1 MSKTQTDA
9 VTSPS
14 VFQRIWGSIFR
25 TPLAPAS
32 DRERKLMV
40 LDSLILHLHPST
52 VPESTLRLSLT
63 WGLGGMAAVL
73 MVILLVTGVMLMFTY
88 TPSPAQAYDDILQLQ
103 TNVWFG
109 QLVRNLHH
117 WSGNAMIVVVFMH
130 MLRVFFTGGFR
141 EPRQFNWIL
150 GLTLLLLTV
159 GANFTGYL
167 LPWDQLA
174 YWAITVGTG
183 LVEYI
188 PLVGKWIQTV
198 ILGGPEVGAATL
210 LNFYGLHIAL
220 IPIGMLAIISFHF
233 WRVRKDGGVVIPRA
247 PGEEVERKITR
258 VVTIPHLVVRELV
271 VALVLIVLLLVW
283 AMWINAPLEE
293 LANPDLSPN
302 PAKAP
307 WYFMG
312 IQELLLH
319 FHPLVASLV
328 IPTLAL
334 AVLVLLPYL
343 DADLDSVGVWFRSY
357 KGRRMGLV
365 AAGIA
370 LLVTP
375 LLVIADEYLIDFA
388 GWLPSLPTLLSNGL
402 VPLAILVLLLIAF
415 YDGLKKSFRAT
426 NCETVQA
433 TFILLLTAF
442 IVLMMIGI
450 WFRGPGM
457 ALMWPWDVAA
467 AVTGH

>member
-1 MSKTQTDA
+1 MSKPQIGA
-9 VTSPS
+9 QASPNLI
-14 VFQRIWGSIFR
+14 QRVWGSIFR
-25 TPLAPAS
+25 TPLTPAS

-40 LDSLILHLHPST
+40 LESLILHLHPST

-63 WGLGGMAAVL
+63 WGLGGMAAML

-117 WSGNAMIVVVFMH
+117 WSGNAMIMVVFLH

-150 GLTLLLLTV
+150 GLILLLLTV

-220 IPIGMLAIISFHF
+220 IPIGLLAIMSFHF

-271 VALVLIVLLLVW
+271 VALVLIALLLLW
-283 AMWINAPLEE
+283 AMWVNAPLEE

-334 AVLVLLPYL
+334 ATLVILPYL
-343 DADLDSVGVWFRSY
+343 DADLDSVGVWFRSS

-365 AAGIA
+365 AAGVA
-370 LLVTP
+370 LVATP
-375 LLVIADEYLIDFA
+375 FLVIVDEYLIDFA
-388 GWLPSLPTLLSNGL
+388 GWLPSLPTLISNGL
-402 VPLAILVLLLIAF
+402 VPLALLVLLLIGF
-415 YDGLKKSFRAT
+415 YDGLKKLFRAT
-426 NCETVQA
+426 NCETIQA
-433 TFILLLTAF
+433 TFILLLVAF
-442 IVLMMIGI
+442 IVLTIIGI

-467 AVTGH
+467 AVAGH

>member
-1 MSKTQTDA
+1 MSKPSTETQSL
-9 VTSPS
+9 TSL
-14 VFQRIWGSIFR
+14 FQRVRDSIFR
-25 TPLAPAS
+25 GPLSPQS

-52 VPESTLRLSLT
+52 VPEKTLRLNLT

-73 MVILLVTGVMLMFTY
+73 MVILLVTGVMLMFVY
-88 TPSPAQAYDDILQLQ
+88 TPSPAQAYDDILNLQ

-117 WSGNAMIVVVFMH
+117 WSGNAMIVVVFLH

-141 EPRQFNWIL
+141 HPRQFNWVL
-150 GLTLLLLTV
+150 GIILLLLTV

-183 LVEYI
+183 LIEYI

-220 IPIGMLAIISFHF
+220 IPIGLLAFMSFHF
-233 WRVRKDGGVVIPRA
+233 WRVRKDGGVVVPRA
-247 PGEEVERKITR
+247 PDEAIEKKVKR
-258 VVTIPHLVVRELV
+258 VVTIPQLVVRELV
-271 VALVLIVLLLVW
+271 VALVLIAVIFIFAMLV
-283 AMWINAPLEE
+283 NAPLEE
-293 LANPDLSPN
+293 LANPDQSPN

-319 FHPLVASLV
+319 FHPLIAALV
-328 IPTLAL
+328 IPGTVL
-334 AVLVLLPYL
+334 AVLVILPYL
-343 DADLDSVGVWFRSY
+343 DADLDSVGVWFRSD
-357 KGRRMGLV
+357 KGRRMGLL
-365 AAGIA
+365 AAGIG
-370 LLVTP
+370 LVATP
-375 LLVIADEYLIDFA
+375 LLVVADEYVLNFA
-388 GWLPSLPTLLSNGL
+388 GWLPSVPTIISNGV
-402 VPLAILVLLLIAF
+402 VPLVILLLILIGF
-415 YDGLKKSFRAT
+415 YDGMKKRFVAT
-426 NCETVQA
+426 NCETIQA
-433 TFILLLTAF
+433 TFILLLVSFIILTA
-442 IVLMMIGI
+442 IGI

-457 ALMWPWDVAA
+457 ALMWPWEV
-467 AVTGH
+467 

>member
-1 MSKTQTDA
+1 MSKSQADIQSSSNIFQR
-9 VTSPS
+9 VWDS
-14 VFQRIWGSIFR
+14 VFRA
-25 TPLAPAS
+25 PLSPKS

-52 VPESTLRLSLT
+52 VPEKTLQLSLT
-63 WGLGGMAAVL
+63 WGLGGMAAIL
-73 MVILLVTGVMLMFTY
+73 MMVLLVTGVMLMFTY
-88 TPSPAQAYDDILQLQ
+88 TPSPAQAYNDILNLQ

-117 WSGNAMIVVVFMH
+117 WSGNAMIVVVFLH

-141 EPRQFNWIL
+141 QPRQFNWLL
-150 GLTLLLLTV
+150 GLFLLLLTV

-188 PLVGKWIQTV
+188 PFVGKWIQTV

-210 LNFYGLHIAL
+210 LNFYGFHIAL
-220 IPIGMLAIISFHF
+220 IPIGLLAIMSFHF
-233 WRVRKDGGVVIPRA
+233 WRVRKDGGVVIPRG
-247 PGEEVERKITR
+247 PGQPVEQKVTR

-271 VALVLIVLLLVW
+271 VALILIAALLLF
-283 AMWINAPLEE
+283 AMYINAPLEE
-293 LANPDLSPN
+293 LANPDQSPN

-319 FHPLVASLV
+319 FHPLIASMI
-328 IPTLAL
+328 IPLFALGVLAT
-334 AVLVLLPYL
+334 LPYL
-343 DADLDSVGVWFRSY
+343 DPDLDSAGIWFRSR
-357 KGRRMGLV
+357 KGRWMALV

-370 LLVTP
+370 LVAAP
-375 LLVIADEYLIDFA
+375 LLVIADEYVLDFA
-388 GWLPSLPTLLSNGL
+388 GWLPSLPTLISNGL
-402 VPLAILVLLLIAF
+402 VPLALLLLVVIGF
-415 YDGLKKSFRAT
+415 YDGLKRLFKAT
-426 NCETVQA
+426 NCETIQA
-433 TFILLLTAF
+433 TFVLILVAF
-442 IVLMMIGI
+442 IVLTAIGI

-467 AVTGH
+467 AVAGH

>member
-1 MSKTQTDA
+1 MSKSPTD
-9 VTSPS
+9 VQNSTN
-14 VFQRIWGSIFR
+14 VFQRVWGSVFR
-25 TPLAPAS
+25 APLAPNS

-40 LDSLILHLHPST
+40 LHSLILHLHPST
-52 VPESTLRLSLT
+52 LPEQTLRLTLT

-73 MVILLVTGVMLMFTY
+73 MVVLLITGVMLMFTY
-88 TPSPAQAYDDILQLQ
+88 TPSPAQAYNDILNLQ

-117 WSGNAMIVVVFMH
+117 WSGNAMIVVVFLH

-150 GLTLLLLTV
+150 GLLLLLLTV

-210 LNFYGLHIAL
+210 LNFYGFHIAL
-220 IPIGMLAIISFHF
+220 IPIAMLAIMSFHF

-247 PGEEVERKITR
+247 PSEPVETKVRR

-271 VALVLIVLLLVW
+271 VALVLMAALLLW
-283 AMWINAPLEE
+283 AMLVNAPLEA
-293 LANPDLSPN
+293 LANPDQSPN

-319 FHPLVASLV
+319 FHPLAASII
-328 IPTLAL
+328 IPGLAL
-334 AVLVLLPYL
+334 AALVILPYL

-357 KGRRMGLV
+357 KGRRMALA
-365 AAGIA
+365 AAGLA
-370 LLVTP
+370 LLATP
-375 LLVIADEYLIDFA
+375 LLVLADEYILDFA
-388 GWLPSLPTLLSNGL
+388 GWLPSLPTLISNGL
-402 VPLAILVLLLIAF
+402 VPLTILLLGLIGV
-415 YDGLKKSFRAT
+415 YDGLKKRFKAS
-426 NCETVQA
+426 NCETIQA
-433 TFILLLTAF
+433 TFVLLLVAF
-442 IVLMMIGI
+442 IALTVIGI

-457 ALMWPWDVAA
+457 ALMWPWEVAA
-467 AVTGH
+467 AAAGH

>member
-1 MSKTQTDA
+1 MADSNTASQ
-9 VTSPS
+9 PS
-14 VFQRIWGSIFR
+14 TRFVSRVWRSIFR
-25 TPLAPAS
+25 RPLVPRS

-40 LDSLILHLHPST
+40 LDSLILHIHPST
-52 VPESTLRLSLT
+52 VPEKTLQLSLT
-63 WGLGGMAAVL
+63 WGLGGMAAIL
-73 MVILLVTGVMLMFTY
+73 MTILLVTGVMLMFAY
-88 TPSPAQAYDDILQLQ
+88 TPSPAQAYNDILNLQ

-117 WSGNAMIVVVFMH
+117 WSGNAMLVVAFLH

-141 EPRQFNWIL
+141 EPRQFNWIV
-150 GLTLLLLTV
+150 GITLLLLTV

-174 YWAITVGTG
+174 YWAVTVGTG

-220 IPIGMLAIISFHF
+220 IPIAMLSLMSYHF
-233 WRVRKDGGVVIPRA
+233 WRIRKDGGVVIPRVPDE
-247 PGEEVERKITR
+247 PGEQKVSR
-258 VVTIPHLVVRELV
+258 VTTIPHLVLRELV
-271 VALVLIVLLLVW
+271 VALVLIAAILLFSMAV
-283 AMWINAPLEE
+283 NAPLEE
-293 LANPDLSPN
+293 LANPDVSPN

-307 WYFMG
+307 WYFLG

-319 FHPLVASLV
+319 FHPLVAALV
-328 IPTLAL
+328 IPTLTLGAL
-334 AVLVLLPYL
+334 ILLPYF

-357 KGRRMGLV
+357 KGRRMALEAAMIGLV
-365 AAGIA
+365 G
-370 LLVTP
+370 TP
-375 LLVIADEYLIDFA
+375 LLVLADEFVIDFV
-388 GWLPSLPTLLSNGL
+388 GWLPSLPTLVSNGL
-402 VPLAILVLLLIAF
+402 VPLAMVLLLLIGF
-415 YDGLKKSFRAT
+415 YDWMKKRFAAT

-433 TFILLLTAF
+433 TFVLLLTAF
-442 IVLMMIGI
+442 IVLTIVGI

-457 ALMWPWDVAA
+457 ALMWPWDVSS
-467 AVTGH
+467 AVVGH

>member
-1 MSKTQTDA
+1 
-9 VTSPS
+9 
-14 VFQRIWGSIFR
+14 
-25 TPLAPAS
+25 
-32 DRERKLMV
+32 
-40 LDSLILHLHPST
+40 
-52 VPESTLRLSLT
+52 
-63 WGLGGMAAVL
+63 
-73 MVILLVTGVMLMFTY
+73 
-88 TPSPAQAYDDILQLQ
+88 
-103 TNVWFG
+103 
-109 QLVRNLHH
+109 
-117 WSGNAMIVVVFMH
+117 MIVVVFLH

-150 GLTLLLLTV
+150 GLILLLLTV

-188 PLVGKWIQTV
+188 PVVGNWIQTV

-220 IPIGMLAIISFHF
+220 IPIGLLAIMSFHF

-247 PGEEVERKITR
+247 PGAEVERKISR

-271 VALVLIVLLLVW
+271 VALVLIALLLLW
-283 AMWINAPLEE
+283 AMWVNAPLEE

-319 FHPLVASLV
+319 FHPLVASLM
-328 IPTLAL
+328 IPGLAL
-334 AVLVLLPYL
+334 AALVLLPYL

-365 AAGIA
+365 AAGVA
-370 LLVTP
+370 LVATP
-375 LLVIADEYLIDFA
+375 FLIIADEYFIDFA
-388 GWLPSLPTLLSNGL
+388 GWLPSLPTLISNGL
-402 VPLAILVLLLIAF
+402 VPLALLVLLLIGF
-415 YDGLKKSFRAT
+415 YDGLKKLFRAS
-426 NCETVQA
+426 NCETIQA
-433 TFILLLTAF
+433 TFILLLVAF
-442 IVLMMIGI
+442 IVL
-450 WFRGPGM
+450 M